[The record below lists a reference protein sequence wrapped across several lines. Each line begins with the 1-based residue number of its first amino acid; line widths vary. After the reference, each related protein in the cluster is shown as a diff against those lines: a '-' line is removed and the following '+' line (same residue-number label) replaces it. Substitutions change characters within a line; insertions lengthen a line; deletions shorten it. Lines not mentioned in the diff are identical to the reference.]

1 MLGSVIARGVLGR
14 GLLTMRPQIQQR
26 AGIMSGPAQ
35 NPMSSTDKAIGAT
48 ALMAGVMGIPV
59 WILCNLKRYQGK
71 E

>member
-1 MLGSVIARGVLGR
+1 MLGSIITRGGLGR
-14 GLLTMRPQIQQR
+14 ALLTMRPQIQQR
-26 AGIMSGPAQ
+26 AGIMSEPAK

-48 ALMAGVMGIPV
+48 AILAGVMGIPV